1 MSESETNLNLKRAG
15 IIAVVGAAN
24 AGKST
29 LINRLADEA
38 VSIVSPVAQT
48 TRNLIR
54 MILTEERGQLVW
66 IDTPG
71 IHKASSPLGKRMNQ
85 LARQSVEGVDVIL
98 FMVDASVKPSMEAEG
113 WMRRLLFT
121 DTPVVVGL
129 NKSDAGRSYADAY
142 PEAWARIE
150 AEKETSRSIQW
161 HSFSSREGHGVEALL
176 ELLFGLVPEGPYLFP
191 EDILTDYPRKL
202 SIADA
207 IREQYF
213 LELKQELPHCL
224 AVRVDEVDETG
235 NRWKIEATVFVDR
248 SSQKGIVIGNKGR
261 LLKKV
266 QHRAEKTVGAMF
278 GQEVNI
284 SLWVKV
290 EKNWNQNF
298 FLLRQ
303 LGYTE

>member
-1 MSESETNLNLKRAG
+1 VSESETSLNSKRAG

-54 MILTEERGQLVW
+54 MILTEDRGQLVW

-71 IHKASSPLGKRMNQ
+71 IHKATSPLGKRMNQ
-85 LARQSVEGVDVIL
+85 LARQSVEGADVIL
-98 FMVDASVKPSMEAEG
+98 FVVDASVRPSMEAEG

-129 NKSDAGRSYADAY
+129 NKSDAAQSYADAY
-142 PEAWARIE
+142 RETWAAIE
-150 AEKETSRSIQW
+150 AEKETSRSVEW
-161 HSFSSREGHGVEALL
+161 HSFSARKGAGVDELL
-176 ELLFGLVPEGPYLFP
+176 HLLFGLVPAGPYLFP

-202 SIADA
+202 AIADA

-213 LELKQELPHCL
+213 HELKQELPHCL
-224 AVRVDEVDETG
+224 AIRVDEMDESG
-235 NRWKIEATVFVDR
+235 ARWKIQATVFVDR
-248 SSQKGIVIGNKGR
+248 PSQKGIVIGNKGR

-266 QHRAEKTVGAMF
+266 QHRAQKTVEGMF
-278 GQEVNI
+278 DREVDI

-290 EKNWNQNF
+290 EKNWNQNY

>member
-1 MSESETNLNLKRAG
+1 MSESQTRINPRHAG

-54 MILTEERGQLVW
+54 MILSEERGQLVW

-85 LARQSVEGVDVIL
+85 LARQSIEGADAIL

-121 DTPVVVGL
+121 EVPVVIGL
-129 NKSDAGRSYADAY
+129 NKSDVPKTYAEQY
-142 PEAWARIE
+142 RGAWTGIE
-150 AEKETSRSIQW
+150 EEKQTSRHVQW
-161 HSFSSREGHGVEALL
+161 HDLSAREGSGVESLL
-176 ELLFGLVPEGPYLFP
+176 DLLFKLVPKGPYLFP

-202 SIADA
+202 AIADA

-224 AVRVDEVDETG
+224 AIRVDDIDEDG
-235 NRWKIEATVFVDR
+235 ARWKIGATVFVDR
-248 SSQKGIVIGNKGR
+248 PSQKGIVIGNKGR

-266 QHRAEKTVGAMF
+266 QHRAEKNVEAMF
-278 GQEVNI
+278 DHAVRI

-290 EKNWNQNF
+290 EKNWNQNY
-298 FLLRQ
+298 FLLQQ